1 MNNVKKP
8 NDWFIAQIDN
18 PSFTPGNFRDV
29 GLTADNTGLLDR
41 NTYKNSKYVQDK
53 FKDDEGKFDEVSL
66 IKYMMPP
73 LKLIK
78 SLLMMSLRKVLWM
91 MLIGILILS

>member
-41 NTYKNSKYVQDK
+41 ITY
-53 FKDDEGKFDEVSL
+53 
-66 IKYMMPP
+66 
-73 LKLIK
+73 
-78 SLLMMSLRKVLWM
+78 
-91 MLIGILILS
+91 